1 MKNIF
6 LLIIFAFQALIL
18 SGKADYP
25 PCQAYTPQGKDTI
38 DAIYSYS
45 NALYAG
51 IDNYIYVDKQKINFP
66 VLVECTM
73 GLAMEEDTMFIVVP
87 SKPGKTIIRLYKEG
101 DTTGMPVFEKEM
113 EVLAFPKPYIK
124 YDFDRL
130 DTLKYLSLLRLKK
143 TNKFSVALSDDL
155 TNESKW
161 FKVKSI
167 TVGYAI
173 GHQYMTYSFESDT
186 IGNEVI
192 AKLYPGLEISL
203 VFTISGR
210 NGIVIRMLPIK
221 VRIY

>member
-1 MKNIF
+1 MKKAFVFTLF
-6 LLIIFAFQALIL
+6 LIQGLIL
-18 SGKADYP
+18 SAKADYP
-25 PCQAYTPQGKDTI
+25 PCQAYAPQGKDTI
-38 DAIYSYS
+38 DALYSYS

-51 IDNYIYVDKQKINFP
+51 IDNYIYINKKKISFP

-87 SKPGKTIIRLYKEG
+87 SKPGKTTIRLFKEG

-113 EVLAFPKPYIK
+113 EVLAFPKPFIK
-124 YDFDRL
+124 FDFDRL
-130 DTLKYLSLLRLKK
+130 DTLKHLSLLRLKK

-173 GHQYMTYSFESDT
+173 GHQYMTYSF
-186 IGNEVI
+186 
-192 AKLYPGLEISL
+192 
-203 VFTISGR
+203 
-210 NGIVIRMLPIK
+210 
-221 VRIY
+221 